1 MRWGLLCS
9 KGLRRRCA
17 EPQTKAVNGWVG
29 GSSGCALIFCKAL
42 RTHPVLCSVE
52 AVLSACLTDAS
63 LCPAGLLRALH
74 LQRPKHQRA
83 ERVS

>member
-1 MRWGLLCS
+1 MGVALFQ
-9 KGLRRRCA
+9 GA
-17 EPQTKAVNGWVG
+17 EEEMCRATDQGCKWVGG